1 MSLFLG
7 LMLVQ
12 KMIVAVLPLS
22 LSHVCFKIGNEDI
35 GIPSSSP
42 TAAFAWGVLCCILT
56 SGLRACSPLCLCQSK
71 RLKSHW
77 FYSAQTLLLQ
87 ASLREEP
94 MIWALLIWRQIITS
108 TQITAEDQANICCSP
123 VLLPGGHSWL
133 VLPVPTQSGPT
144 AMAEPGTLV

>member
-42 TAAFAWGVLCCILT
+42 AASFAWGVLCCILT
-56 SGLRACSPLCLCQSK
+56 SGLRACSLPK
-71 RLKSHW
+71 PEAKI
-77 FYSAQTLLLQ
+77 LLILLSPDSSSTK
-87 ASLREEP
+87 ASLTEEP
-94 MIWALLIWRQIITS
+94 MIWALFIWRQIITS
-108 TQITAEDQANICCSP
+108 SRITAEDQANICCPP
-123 VLLPGGHSWL
+123 VLLPEGHSWL
-133 VLPVPTQSGPT
+133 ILPVPTQCGVT
-144 AMAEPGTLV
+144 ATVKPGTLV